1 MSSKKR
7 PLEAM
12 QVIVDRLPPTPAETK
27 QKRNKKI
34 PPPLPM
40 PQQQQPQVQIV
51 TPSTMVPIIAEN
63 SEDTD
68 ILNLLMQDI
77 HNDSNKEEIDLT
89 VCPFHK
95 CKLAIFQAES
105 NGETYMKCQ
114 DKKCSLFSNMNNLQ
128 DYLRTIHENVHES
141 YFKEGD
147 LICKCEEPVSL
158 KISRSESN
166 PNRPFFSCKEPKE
179 DSCGF
184 FQWANK
190 PLLKKNKNV
199 QKKNA

>member
-1 MSSKKR
+1 
-7 PLEAM
+7 
-12 QVIVDRLPPTPAETK
+12 
-27 QKRNKKI
+27 
-34 PPPLPM
+34 
-40 PQQQQPQVQIV
+40 
-51 TPSTMVPIIAEN
+51 
-63 SEDTD
+63 
-68 ILNLLMQDI
+68 MQDI
-77 HNDSNKEEIDLT
+77 HDDSNKEEIDLT

-199 QKKNA
+199 QKKKPPKLQRTMLRSMYSCMSRLQFNHRWGWLCIVLDFLRLRPTQLHDEKRKLNNNNKM

>member
-40 PQQQQPQVQIV
+40 PQQQPPQVQIV

-77 HNDSNKEEIDLT
+77 HDDSNKEEEIDLT
-89 VCPFHK
+89 VCPFHE
-95 CKLAIFQAES
+95 CKLAISKLKATE
-105 NGETYMKCQ
+105 K
-114 DKKCSLFSNMNNLQ
+114 
-128 DYLRTIHENVHES
+128 
-141 YFKEGD
+141 
-147 LICKCEEPVSL
+147 LI
-158 KISRSESN
+158 
-166 PNRPFFSCKEPKE
+166 
-179 DSCGF
+179 
-184 FQWANK
+184 
-190 PLLKKNKNV
+190 
-199 QKKNA
+199 

>member
-40 PQQQQPQVQIV
+40 PHQQPPQVQIV

-68 ILNLLMQDI
+68 I
-77 HNDSNKEEIDLT
+77 
-89 VCPFHK
+89 
-95 CKLAIFQAES
+95 
-105 NGETYMKCQ
+105 
-114 DKKCSLFSNMNNLQ
+114 
-128 DYLRTIHENVHES
+128 
-141 YFKEGD
+141 
-147 LICKCEEPVSL
+147 
-158 KISRSESN
+158 
-166 PNRPFFSCKEPKE
+166 
-179 DSCGF
+179 
-184 FQWANK
+184 
-190 PLLKKNKNV
+190 
-199 QKKNA
+199 